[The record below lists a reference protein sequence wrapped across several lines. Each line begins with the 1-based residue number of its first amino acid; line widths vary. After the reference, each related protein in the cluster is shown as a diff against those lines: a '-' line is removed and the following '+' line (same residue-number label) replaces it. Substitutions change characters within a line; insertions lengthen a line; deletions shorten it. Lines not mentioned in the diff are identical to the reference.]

1 MKEAKL
7 MAGEVLERWPE
18 PTSLHALV
26 ERLFVE
32 LFRYGSLSAI
42 AFHFDFSLGVLELH
56 WRTIPDTN
64 AAPSLDVKDWLTN
77 CCTRTVL
84 AASSLR
90 IEGVFAHRPIIR
102 RQLEA
107 QAGRLASELLST
119 VLRPWAAL
127 YVNVSWEV
135 ALMGS
140 GTLAFARHFRW
151 DNPNDKAAS
160 EQPWLHRMRQL
171 LNETA
176 AVVRFSTHVIAG
188 NLPASPMPSRSA
200 SGEWHLALVHGFR
213 QCCWIFG
220 WNGRPLKIDIEC
232 LQRTLGVPHREQ
244 LACGIAQW
252 RDGNATW
259 GAFQADGFDHA
270 RTADCWL
277 CSGPAESCEVFQA
290 LQLKLRELL
299 GVSTSTLQTD
309 SVWGSV
315 REQALASIT
324 ASRRSCQRHDV
335 VPSTASLRDPVLA
348 DGITSTT
355 RALAF
360 SETLGRP
367 RTPPSRCRTRP
378 CTRDTSN
385 FPPSL
390 SVFTTR
396 ALERLQPGWESDLY
410 GAQGHCPVP
419 ILPDLDN
426 ARVEPTAA
434 RTAVQLYARELE
446 DAVVVGQFDAKFI
459 VFRVRSDIF
468 LLDQHAADERAR
480 FEQLTQMYQ
489 ESLDPRKY
497 PTALNRSVSLR
508 VPLLVDLGSR
518 CLSATTCAFLR
529 HFGWSWDEASS
540 EKPIDTHIASTAIAG
555 TEHRSTLRVRS
566 VPSVLGQQ
574 PLLQASDLLEC
585 IDLMLETDHAV
596 SMVPAA
602 QRVLETLAC
611 RHAIMFGDRLDLA
624 ACQQL
629 LKRLSKCRLPFQC
642 AHGRP
647 SVAALSCPRRPR

>member
-151 DNPNDKAAS
+151 DNPNDEAAS

-200 SGEWHLALVHGFR
+200 SGEWHLAL
-213 QCCWIFG
+213 
-220 WNGRPLKIDIEC
+220 
-232 LQRTLGVPHREQ
+232 
-244 LACGIAQW
+244 
-252 RDGNATW
+252 
-259 GAFQADGFDHA
+259 
-270 RTADCWL
+270 
-277 CSGPAESCEVFQA
+277 
-290 LQLKLRELL
+290 
-299 GVSTSTLQTD
+299 
-309 SVWGSV
+309 
-315 REQALASIT
+315 
-324 ASRRSCQRHDV
+324 
-335 VPSTASLRDPVLA
+335 
-348 DGITSTT
+348 
-355 RALAF
+355 
-360 SETLGRP
+360 
-367 RTPPSRCRTRP
+367 
-378 CTRDTSN
+378 
-385 FPPSL
+385 
-390 SVFTTR
+390 
-396 ALERLQPGWESDLY
+396 
-410 GAQGHCPVP
+410 
-419 ILPDLDN
+419 
-426 ARVEPTAA
+426 
-434 RTAVQLYARELE
+434 
-446 DAVVVGQFDAKFI
+446 
-459 VFRVRSDIF
+459 
-468 LLDQHAADERAR
+468 
-480 FEQLTQMYQ
+480 
-489 ESLDPRKY
+489 
-497 PTALNRSVSLR
+497 
-508 VPLLVDLGSR
+508 
-518 CLSATTCAFLR
+518 
-529 HFGWSWDEASS
+529 
-540 EKPIDTHIASTAIAG
+540 
-555 TEHRSTLRVRS
+555 
-566 VPSVLGQQ
+566 
-574 PLLQASDLLEC
+574 
-585 IDLMLETDHAV
+585 
-596 SMVPAA
+596 VPAA